1 MFSSGYTLSTYYL
14 LNKTLIMN
22 TINNLLTL
30 VSRLQSTMLL
40 VILLLGSAVE
50 GRCADTW
57 LYQQPVVYSE
67 NHDPSMV
74 YLDDG
79 RQLQVEYGPEIE
91 WEEVNKWQKGKKLF
105 ISYNSTNGTV
115 LVDSSTGKTLP
126 ILSGL
131 KEHPLEVL
139 EHQRGKKDIST
150 MDMVDTLNA
159 FTDLWEK
166 EMNRVLN
173 ALMTTVDMDGKRT
186 IQDSQEAWKKFRDAE
201 VKMLIKIHNEREG
214 TIQRLREIGPIIS
227 TTTCH
232 RFDPGIQ

>member
-1 MFSSGYTLSTYYL
+1 M
-14 LNKTLIMN
+14 
-22 TINNLLTL
+22 
-30 VSRLQSTMLL
+30 SRLQSTMLL
-40 VILLLGSAVE
+40 VILFLACAVE

-74 YLDDG
+74 YLEDG
-79 RQLQVEYGPEIE
+79 SQLEVQYGPEIG
-91 WEEVNKWQKGKKLF
+91 WEDAEKWTKGKKLS
-105 ISYNSTNGTV
+105 IAYNLEKGAI
-115 LVDSSTGKTLP
+115 LLDISTGKSIP

-131 KEHPLEVL
+131 EKHPLDILKSKRME
-139 EHQRGKKDIST
+139 KNIST
-150 MDMVDTLNA
+150 MDMVDTLIA

-214 TIQRLREIGPIIS
+214 TIQSIVIAARIQ
-227 TTTCH
+227 
-232 RFDPGIQ
+232 GITRDRANQINNYLSPF